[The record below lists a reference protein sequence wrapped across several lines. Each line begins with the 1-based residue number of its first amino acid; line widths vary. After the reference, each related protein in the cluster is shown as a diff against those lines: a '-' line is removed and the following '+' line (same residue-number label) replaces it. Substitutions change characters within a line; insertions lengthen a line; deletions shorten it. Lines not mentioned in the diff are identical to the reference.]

1 MPNQTKEILETKIFQ
16 IFKQHQ
22 DMIQEQPDLFI
33 DKLLDCEVDVKLVD
47 PRGRESRAKGIREK
61 DFFNLL
67 K

>member
-1 MPNQTKEILETKIFQ
+1 
-16 IFKQHQ
+16 
-22 DMIQEQPDLFI
+22 MIQEQPDLFI